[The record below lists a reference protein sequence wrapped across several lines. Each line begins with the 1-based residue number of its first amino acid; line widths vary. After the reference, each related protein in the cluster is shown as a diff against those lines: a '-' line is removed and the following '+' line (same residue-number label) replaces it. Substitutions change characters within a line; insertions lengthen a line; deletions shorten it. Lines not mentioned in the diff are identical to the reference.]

1 MTSQRFKLPWRAKKN
16 AALSASSTLSG
27 PLSAAESGDDL
38 WYRAYQQVI
47 SEDPAL
53 VSTNARQYDRN
64 SDQ

>member
-1 MTSQRFKLPWRAKKN
+1 
-16 AALSASSTLSG
+16 
-27 PLSAAESGDDL
+27 LSAAESGDDL